1 MAEGS
6 QHRYGHGIEA
16 RDVSWPRV
24 CRCKFEGLAACGLSR
39 SGSDRKQG

>member
-24 CRCKFEGLAACGLSR
+24 CRCTVGRASCMWAQQIR
-39 SGSDRKQG
+39 Q